1 LNNSIAETREVLHQ
15 RQMDQKNLAGQA
27 ALAEQQHRIAVER
40 CQDEQQQ
47 LQQRRQH
54 WLAARI
60 ELQTL
65 LQSLIGVDLAP
76 DVGSQQADDLSAQQ
90 RIIAQLQE
98 RVQEWERVA
107 REVADL
113 TVRIESTEQLVREK
127 QLVRE
132 RRQQQLAE
140 ENAAVDQLKQSLIEL
155 QRERYQ
161 QLEERDPD
169 IEESRMMEALEQSR
183 AEFLQQQKSVAEL
196 TVTLTRCA
204 TVHQTVVEQ
213 LAAIQQRESSASAL
227 LQQELAASL
236 FQDEAELRAA
246 IRTPDQIEELQQQDN
261 LLREHLAVAT
271 RSLENLHQ
279 QQAALRQ
286 EQPTTKSQAEV
297 KAEQDSLEQTIEQ
310 HVRQL
315 AELDLQL
322 RQDQQQR
329 AQLARQQ
336 DDLARRREQ
345 LQPLLTLNHLIGCA
359 TGTRY
364 RRFAQGITFDQLLA
378 GANVE
383 LKKLSD
389 RYLLK
394 RRQGEDLELAVLDH
408 YHGSIERSVRN
419 LSGGEGFLVSL
430 ALALGLSKLASR
442 NVRID
447 SLFLDEGFGT
457 LDSDTLDVALHA
469 LSGLQQEGKLVGL
482 ISHVTEL
489 NNQIPTQLKVQRI
502 ASGRSRLS
510 GPGVCEMA

>member
-1 LNNSIAETREVLHQ
+1 
-15 RQMDQKNLAGQA
+15 
-27 ALAEQQHRIAVER
+27 
-40 CQDEQQQ
+40 
-47 LQQRRQH
+47 
-54 WLAARI
+54 
-60 ELQTL
+60 
-65 LQSLIGVDLAP
+65 
-76 DVGSQQADDLSAQQ
+76 
-90 RIIAQLQE
+90 
-98 RVQEWERVA
+98 
-107 REVADL
+107 
-113 TVRIESTEQLVREK
+113 
-127 QLVRE
+127 
-132 RRQQQLAE
+132 
-140 ENAAVDQLKQSLIEL
+140 
-155 QRERYQ
+155 
-161 QLEERDPD
+161 
-169 IEESRMMEALEQSR
+169 
-183 AEFLQQQKSVAEL
+183 
-196 TVTLTRCA
+196 
-204 TVHQTVVEQ
+204 
-213 LAAIQQRESSASAL
+213 
-227 LQQELAASL
+227 
-236 FQDEAELRAA
+236 
-246 IRTPDQIEELQQQDN
+246 
-261 LLREHLAVAT
+261 
-271 RSLENLHQ
+271 
-279 QQAALRQ
+279 
-286 EQPTTKSQAEV
+286 
-297 KAEQDSLEQTIEQ
+297 
-310 HVRQL
+310 
-315 AELDLQL
+315 
-322 RQDQQQR
+322 
-329 AQLARQQ
+329 LARQQ
-336 DDLARRREQ
+336 DDLTRRREQ

-378 GANVE
+378 GANTE